1 MAVADSL
8 DVAVTGS
15 GTIGDVT
22 PGWSVQE
29 FATPVNPAESAGGT
43 GTVSFSTSAR
53 EESLLLV
60 SGDSVASNGL
70 GSISGKITSVSE
82 SGLGASFTQDTK
94 LSRFDVDRVI
104 PAIQAASVPAALD
117 LVDQLTGTV
126 RLNQATGSFFSMA
139 GHCSGFDADGNLVD
153 FMQQSVPYQY
163 YDATTGTFKKA
174 TAQFYQNAVWAS
186 QFSYLDGQQYARD
199 PKGDSFQ
206 IIDKYTG
213 YFWNTS
219 KNSYTKNR
227 VAMKLMLNGADAVFT
242 FNGGPV
248 DNNLGTGQT
257 VTVTVDYVN
266 QNLIVR
272 SDYRSGG
279 TPTTSSE
286 TVPMTGL
293 NRSAE
298 LALFIEFTYDET
310 NGSPLA
316 NGYYVRATL
325 VNTSDYSTK
334 VHASIFYGPDGMDLW
349 FDAFE
354 VTGRVR
360 SIWRDE
366 VYFGTSW
373 DSTFAPFEWES
384 PAQFTISGA
393 PIMGK
398 PVAGFEGNCWQYL
411 QLACASYHWEIGLIS
426 DTITA
431 QPVGGTSIDVT
442 EYVGSPSITPSI
454 SQSARQVDVNYTG
467 ATVVYNQEVYSAR
480 EDSNQ
485 ILSVGAAQT
494 TVTTVATTAFLQ
506 SVRKPTRVTTFVPG
520 AGTYYVIDS
529 TGLPIVAEQW
539 EDYGGDVSVDL
550 DQTARG
556 GIIVTLT
563 GPYMEIP
570 STTAPYSLAVSD
582 GENQYAAL
590 SILGTGIVTEPG
602 LVELL
607 TGADPTKVKQLVGTT
622 ITSPFVADAEM
633 AYDTGIRASVEYGGP
648 RVGLSMEV
656 GIKHVSGFGLTPG
669 ALIRWRNSQYR
680 VLSSTINTI
689 SATLELV
696 KHVTVGDFDAIYV
709 NQNVAEHDTV
719 WSGYTCSDQDIF
731 PFKQPI
737 ADPNSL
743 GFGMD
748 PFGETGF
755 GSALA

>member
-53 EESLLLV
+53 EDSLLLV

-126 RLNQATGSFFSMA
+126 RLNQDTGSFFSMA
-139 GHCSGFDADGNLVD
+139 GHCSGFDANGDLVD

-163 YDATTGTFKKA
+163 YDPATTTFKKS

-186 QFSYLDGQQYARD
+186 EFSVLGGNQYARD

-206 IIDKYTG
+206 IIDKYTN
-213 YFWNTS
+213 YLWNTS

-227 VAMKLMLNGADAVFT
+227 VAMKLLLNGANAVFT
-242 FNGGPV
+242 FSGGP
-248 DNNLGTGQT
+248 DDSNIGTGQT
-257 VTVTVDYVN
+257 VTVTVDYSASS
-266 QNLIVR
+266 LIVEA
-272 SDYRSGG
+272 DYRSGG

-293 NRSAE
+293 DRLAE

-325 VNTSDYSTK
+325 VNTSDYATK

-354 VTGRVR
+354 ITGRIR

-366 VYFGTSW
+366 VYFGTNW
-373 DSTFAPFEWES
+373 DSTFSPFDWEAAPG
-384 PAQFTISGA
+384 FTATGTFT
-393 PIMGK
+393 PGK
-398 PVAGFEGNCWQYL
+398 PAIGFEGNCWQYL
-411 QLACASYHWEIGLIS
+411 QFACSSYFWEIGLVGNE
-426 DTITA
+426 ITA
-431 QPVGGTSIDVT
+431 KPVGTASIEVT
-442 EYVGSPSITPSI
+442 EYVGSPSITPSVA
-454 SQSARQVDVNYTG
+454 SAARQVNIDYAG
-467 ATVVYNQEVYSAR
+467 ATIVYNEEVYSAR

-485 ILSVGAAQT
+485 ILSVGAGQT
-494 TVTTVATTAFLQ
+494 TVTTVATGAFLQ

-529 TGLPIVAEQW
+529 TGLPIVANQW

-550 DQTARG
+550 DPDARG
-556 GIIVTLT
+556 GIIITLT

-582 GENQYAAL
+582 GANQYAAL

-607 TGADPTKVKQLVGTT
+607 TGADPTRVKQLVGTT
-622 ITSPFVADAEM
+622 ITSPFVADREM

-656 GIKHVSGFGLTPG
+656 GIKHISGFGLTPG

-709 NQNVAEHDTV
+709 NQNVAEHDAV
-719 WSGYTCSDQDIF
+719 WAGYTCGDQDVF
-731 PFKQPI
+731 PLKQPI
-737 ADPNSL
+737 ADPFSL
-743 GFGMD
+743 GFGLD

-755 GSALA
+755 GSVAV